1 MTLFKKYLLI
11 SASFVGLV
19 LCVTSQSKA
28 MYFVG
33 EEEDD
38 VRSLNFGTLVV
49 PAGASGLGT
58 REEVFLDV
66 RRRFMKGK
74 RKGISKNP
82 PIGLFKVF

>member
-66 RRRFMKGK
+66 PQRPHEVYERQTQ
-74 RKGISKNP
+74 S
-82 PIGLFKVF
+82 